1 MFPKDPADV
10 NINANQSGVLEVMEY
25 FLKQKLNSPE
35 PEVNSQES
43 DDKKKPES
51 KGK

>member
-1 MFPKDPADV
+1 MFPKDPADI

-25 FLKQKLNSPE
+25 FLKQKLIFPGQEENK
-35 PEVNSQES
+35 QES
-43 DDKKKPES
+43 GGKKKLHV